1 LNSRKRS
8 SAASHFCAVNLNAID
23 FKKGIMAM
31 TGEEI
36 FTVVRGIVLEVL
48 PDLDPDSVKMQ
59 SSLAQLGANSI
70 DRLDVTLGAME
81 ALRLRIPMTA
91 FAGVSNLEGLV
102 NVLLLHQGALA
113 S

>member
-1 LNSRKRS
+1 
-8 SAASHFCAVNLNAID
+8 
-23 FKKGIMAM
+23 MAM
-31 TGEEI
+31 SDEEV
-36 FTVVRGIVLEVL
+36 FKVVRGVVLEIL
-48 PDLDPDSVKMQ
+48 PGLDPDLVTMR

-102 NVLLLHQGALA
+102 NVLLRNQGASA

>member
-1 LNSRKRS
+1 
-8 SAASHFCAVNLNAID
+8 
-23 FKKGIMAM
+23 M

-48 PDLDPDSVKMQ
+48 PDLDPDSVKM
-59 SSLAQLGANSI
+59 LAQLGANSI